1 VRCWDLPLTLA
12 TGGLL
17 RSIVYQVPVNDL
29 ATLSG
34 VALIVGLVGLL
45 ACWLRARRA
54 LRLDPA
60 AALYVE

>member
-34 VALIVGLVGLL
+34 VALIVALVGLL
-45 ACWLRARRA
+45 AC
-54 LRLDPA
+54 
-60 AALYVE
+60 